1 VLIEPPA
8 DEKPVEWVGSARDDL
23 KAFPGDVVREIGHAL
38 YVAQIGG
45 KHPSAKPLTG
55 DKEFKGAGVLEIVE
69 DHDGSAYRAV
79 YTVKFAGAIYV
90 LHAFQKKSKR
100 GIATPKSDFEL
111 IKRRLGAA
119 REHHAANYA

>member
-1 VLIEPPA
+1 
-8 DEKPVEWVGSARDDL
+8 
-23 KAFPGDVVREIGHAL
+23 VVREIGHAL

-100 GIATPKSDFEL
+100 GIATPKSDIEL
-111 IKRRLGAA
+111 IKRRLRAA

>member
-100 GIATPKSDFEL
+100 GIATPKSDIEL

>member
-100 GIATPKSDFEL
+100 GIATPKSDIEL

-119 REHHAANYA
+119 REHHAAIYA